1 MLVGG
6 AGTGKTTILQDFLSN
21 LDSNWMQYDIAMN
34 FYTDSF
40 SLQQQLEN
48 PIDKRSGH
56 TFGPPSG
63 RKLVY
68 FVDDLNLPYVETY
81 GTQNSLSLMRQLIDH
96 GNFFD
101 RIDLGFRTKVVDTQ
115 FVTAMNPTAGSF
127 TISDRLQRQFATFAC
142 MMPSQ
147 GDLRSIYH
155 SILEGHLES
164 FDRKLSGLTDALID
178 STVNITKSVQ
188 SSFLPSA
195 IKFTYNWNMRELSNI
210 VQGLCRADADS
221 YTEPLQLVRLWYHE
235 CNRVFKDRMVVNLD
249 LSRFDGKIIIF
260 AVSFFHCQYFG
271 WDIVFV
277 IYIWWQL
284 IHFSLPAGL
293 TRCIIQPKGEIHQRM
308 V

>member
-1 MLVGG
+1 MSGRPVMLVGG

-249 LSRFDGKIIIF
+249 LSRFDGKIL
-260 AVSFFHCQYFG
+260 FFRFF
-271 WDIVFV
+271 VFR
-277 IYIWWQL
+277 
-284 IHFSLPAGL
+284 FSIEVLN
-293 TRCIIQPKGEIHQRM
+293 CN
-308 V
+308 

>member
-249 LSRFDGKIIIF
+249 LSRFDGKILFFFFFRFSIEVLNCNWLF
-260 AVSFFHCQYFG
+260 LSFFF
-271 WDIVFV
+271 
-277 IYIWWQL
+277 
-284 IHFSLPAGL
+284 FS
-293 TRCIIQPKGEIHQRM
+293 KM
-308 V
+308 FF

>member
-1 MLVGG
+1 MSGRPVMLVGG

-249 LSRFDGKIIIF
+249 LSRFDGKIL
-260 AVSFFHCQYFG
+260 FFRFF
-271 WDIVFV
+271 VFRLKYLTV
-277 IYIWWQL
+277 TDFFCLFRNVVGMWQ
-284 IHFSLPAGL
+284 
-293 TRCIIQPKGEIHQRM
+293 EILF
-308 V
+308 

>member
-1 MLVGG
+1 MSGRPVMLVGG

-249 LSRFDGKIIIF
+249 LSRFDGKILF
-260 AVSFFHCQYFG
+260 FSFF
-271 WDIVFV
+271 VFR
-277 IYIWWQL
+277 
-284 IHFSLPAGL
+284 FSIEVLN
-293 TRCIIQPKGEIHQRM
+293 CN
-308 V
+308 

>member
-249 LSRFDGKIIIF
+249 LSRFDGKIL
-260 AVSFFHCQYFG
+260 FFLF
-271 WDIVFV
+271 VFFV
-277 IYIWWQL
+277 FRLKYL
-284 IHFSLPAGL
+284 TVTNFFCLFFLFS
-293 TRCIIQPKGEIHQRM
+293 KM
-308 V
+308 FF

>member
-249 LSRFDGKIIIF
+249 LSRFDGKIL
-260 AVSFFHCQYFG
+260 FFRFF
-271 WDIVFV
+271 VFRLK
-277 IYIWWQL
+277 Y
-284 IHFSLPAGL
+284 L
-293 TRCIIQPKGEIHQRM
+293 TVTDFFCLF
-308 V
+308 VFF

>member
-1 MLVGG
+1 MSGRPVMLVGG

-249 LSRFDGKIIIF
+249 LSRFDGKDIIF
-260 AVSFFHCQYFG
+260 FCFSFF
-271 WDIVFV
+271 I
-277 IYIWWQL
+277 
-284 IHFSLPAGL
+284 
-293 TRCIIQPKGEIHQRM
+293 
-308 V
+308 